1 MPLIGFIGRSPA
13 DSADLVDAFRQG
25 LREAGYLE
33 GETISIEYRWASG
46 DYDRLPSLASDL
58 LARKVLVLVAASG
71 LPNSPYS

>member
-1 MPLIGFIGRSPA
+1 MNFLTIRV
-13 DSADLVDAFRQG
+13 LDAFRQG

-33 GETISIEYRWASG
+33 GETISIEYRWAKG
-46 DYDRLPSLASDL
+46 DYNRLPSLASDL